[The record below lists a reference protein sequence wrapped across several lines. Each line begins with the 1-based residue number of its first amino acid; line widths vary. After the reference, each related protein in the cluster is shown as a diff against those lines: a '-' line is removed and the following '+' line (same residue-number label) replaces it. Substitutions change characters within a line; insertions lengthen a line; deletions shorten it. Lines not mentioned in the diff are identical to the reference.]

1 MRKRLFIIVFVI
13 SAVLAATSPFSSFAN
28 STSNEIIMEN
38 CGAYLFEWRPVD
50 CGNGR
55 AFAILVGGNTIAE
68 SNVILSRGYDYAY
81 TFNSLTYARPWGAVP
96 DLVNVD
102 GIWAIPENEEVLPEG
117 IQPVTR
123 LILLTNN
130 KNMASNE
137 RYVDIVHLPNGV
149 DTSTLPPEVRKYL
162 INVDGS
168 DAGAY
173 EGTITSGWVNEDKQW
188 KYRAPDGSFIT
199 NSWIKVDDKS
209 YYMDANGVML
219 ADTITP
225 DGIYVN
231 PSGEKTNYFPGWI
244 QDEKGWRYIMKNGY
258 YAASTWIQDTDESW
272 YYFYIAAYMDK
283 DTITPDGF
291 YVDENGVWDG
301 NPSTSVDK
309 ANIGPG
315 ASFNAQAEGW
325 EEYEGSWKYRL
336 SDGNYVTNSWKQD
349 TNGKW
354 YYFDSASLM
363 ATNQTTPDGYYVGYD
378 GVWNE
383 NEQGY
388 FEIEYNSLR

>member
-1 MRKRLFIIVFVI
+1 MRKRLFIIVLGI
-13 SAVLAATSPFSSFAN
+13 SAVLAAASPFSSFAN

-209 YYMDANGVML
+209 YYMDVNGVML

-258 YAASTWIQDTDESW
+258 YAASTWIQDTDERW
-272 YYFYIAAYMDK
+272 YYFDIAAYMDK

-291 YVDENGVWDG
+291 MLM
-301 NPSTSVDK
+301 K
-309 ANIGPG
+309 M
-315 ASFNAQAEGW
+315 
-325 EEYEGSWKYRL
+325 EYG
-336 SDGNYVTNSWKQD
+336 T
-349 TNGKW
+349 
-354 YYFDSASLM
+354 
-363 ATNQTTPDGYYVGYD
+363 
-378 GVWNE
+378 
-383 NEQGY
+383 
-388 FEIEYNSLR
+388 EIHQHQLIKPI

>member
-1 MRKRLFIIVFVI
+1 MRKRLFIIVLGI
-13 SAVLAATSPFSSFAN
+13 SAVLAAASPFSSFAN

-168 DAGAY
+168 DAGA
-173 EGTITSGWVNEDKQW
+173 
-188 KYRAPDGSFIT
+188 
-199 NSWIKVDDKS
+199 
-209 YYMDANGVML
+209 
-219 ADTITP
+219 
-225 DGIYVN
+225 
-231 PSGEKTNYFPGWI
+231 
-244 QDEKGWRYIMKNGY
+244 
-258 YAASTWIQDTDESW
+258 
-272 YYFYIAAYMDK
+272 
-283 DTITPDGF
+283 
-291 YVDENGVWDG
+291 
-301 NPSTSVDK
+301 
-309 ANIGPG
+309 
-315 ASFNAQAEGW
+315 
-325 EEYEGSWKYRL
+325 
-336 SDGNYVTNSWKQD
+336 
-349 TNGKW
+349 
-354 YYFDSASLM
+354 
-363 ATNQTTPDGYYVGYD
+363 
-378 GVWNE
+378 
-383 NEQGY
+383 
-388 FEIEYNSLR
+388 